1 MQDIKDEALENFVG
15 FVAEWFDFYYD
26 SEEDAKQDF
35 LALREITK
43 E

>member
-1 MQDIKDEALENFVG
+1 MQDIKDEALQNFVE
-15 FVAEWFDFYYD
+15 FVAEWFDYYYD
-26 SEEDAKQDF
+26 SDEDAKQDF